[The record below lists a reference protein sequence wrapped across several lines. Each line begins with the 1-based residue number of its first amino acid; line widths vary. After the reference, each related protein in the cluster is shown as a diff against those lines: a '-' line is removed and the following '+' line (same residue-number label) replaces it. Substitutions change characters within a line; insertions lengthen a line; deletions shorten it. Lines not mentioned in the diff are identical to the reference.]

1 MTATLLQSELP
12 GITLR
17 ARGKVR
23 DIWDLGDQLLL
34 VATDRIS
41 AFDAV
46 SPTPIPGKGI
56 LLTQMSLFW
65 FELLGFP
72 HHLVASTV
80 DKYPDALK
88 PFASQLE
95 GRSMLVRKA
104 KRFDVECVARGYL
117 VGSGL
122 KDYLKTGS
130 VCGHELPAGLVDG
143 SRLPSPIFTPAAKN
157 DIGHDENVDRE
168 TAGRI
173 CGPQV
178 VEYLEEATLSLYAKA
193 AAHAESVG
201 IILADTKFE
210 FGLIDGRVSLIDEV
224 LTPDSSR
231 FWPASEYAPGKA
243 QPSFDKQFVRDHY
256 ESISWDKN
264 PPAPALPAE
273 VVEKTLDKYREAYR
287 RLTGKNQAP
296 A

>member
-80 DKYPDALK
+80 DKYPDILK

-130 VCGHELPAGLVDG
+130 VCGHKLPSGLVDG
-143 SRLPSPIFTPAAKN
+143 SKLPSPIFTPAAKN

-168 TAGRI
+168 TAGKI

-178 VEYLEEATLSLYAKA
+178 IEYLEEATLALYAKA
-193 AAHAESVG
+193 ASHAESVG

-210 FGLIDGRVSLIDEV
+210 FGIIDGRISLIDEV

-231 FWPASEYAPGKA
+231 FWPASEYSVGKA

-256 ESISWDKN
+256 ESLAWDKN
-264 PPAPALPAE
+264 PPAPALPTE
-273 VVEKTLDKYREAYR
+273 VVEKTLEKYREAYK
-287 RLTGKNQAP
+287 RLTGKEQAP

>member
-1 MTATLLQSELP
+1 MTALLQSELP

-72 HHLVASTV
+72 HHLVATTT
-80 DKYPDALK
+80 DKYPDILK

-173 CGPQV
+173 TGPQV
-178 VEYLEEATLSLYAKA
+178 IEYLEEATLSLYAKA

-231 FWPASEYAPGKA
+231 FWPADQYASGKA

-264 PPAPALPAE
+264 PPAPALPTE
-273 VVEKTLDKYREAYR
+273 VVEKTLEKYREAYK

>member
-1 MTATLLQSELP
+1 MKTLTQSELP
-12 GITLR
+12 GIALL

-23 DIWDLGDQLLL
+23 DIYDLGDHLLL

-65 FELLGFP
+65 FEHLNFP
-72 HHLVASTV
+72 NHLVSADV
-80 DKYPDALK
+80 DSYPAALK
-88 PFASQLE
+88 PFRDQLE
-95 GRSMLVRKA
+95 GRSMYVRKA
-104 KRFDVECVARGYL
+104 LRFDVECVARGYL
-117 VGSGL
+117 TGSGW
-122 KDYLKTGS
+122 KDYRVTGK
-130 VCGHELPAGLVDG
+130 VCEHELPVGLMDG

-157 DIGHDENVDRE
+157 DVGHDENVTRE
-168 TAGRI
+168 QAGRI
-173 CGPQV
+173 CGPQIV
-178 VEYLEEATLSLYAKA
+178 TYLKHATLDLYAQA
-193 AAHAESVG
+193 ARHAESVG

-231 FWPASEYAPGKA
+231 FWPADTYAPGRA

-256 ESISWDKN
+256 EALAWDKN
-264 PPAPALPAE
+264 PPAPALPAD
-273 VVEKTLDKYREAYR
+273 VVEKTLDKYREAYK
-287 RLTGKNQAP
+287 RLTGKTSAP

>member
-1 MTATLLQSELP
+1 MSSLLQSDLP
-12 GITLR
+12 GIPLR

-23 DIWDLGDQLLL
+23 DIYDLGDHLLL

-56 LLTQMSLFW
+56 LLTQTSLFW
-65 FELLGFP
+65 FELLDFP
-72 HHLVASTV
+72 NHLVTADV
-80 DKYPDALK
+80 DRFPEALH
-88 PFASQLE
+88 PFSEQLR

-104 KRFDVECVARGYL
+104 DRFDLECVARGYL
-117 VGSGL
+117 VGSGW
-122 KDYLKTGS
+122 KDYTTTGTI
-130 VCGHELPAGLVDG
+130 CGHDLPRGLQDG
-143 SRLPSPIFTPAAKN
+143 SILPEPIFTPAAKN
-157 DIGHDENVDRE
+157 DIGHDQNVTRAHAAE
-168 TAGRI
+168 I

-178 VEYLEEATLSLYAKA
+178 AQYLEAATLSLYSKA
-193 AAHAESVG
+193 AAHARSVG

-210 FGLIDGRVSLIDEV
+210 FGLIDGRISLIDEV

-231 FWPASEYAPGKA
+231 FWPADAWKPGQA

-256 ESISWDKN
+256 ESLSWDKN
-264 PPAPALPAE
+264 PPAPPLPPE
-273 VVEKTLDKYREAYR
+273 VVEKTLEKYREAYR
-287 RLTGKNQAP
+287 RLTGRDSAP

>member
-72 HHLVASTV
+72 HHLVASAV
-80 DKYPDALK
+80 ADYPDILK

-122 KDYLKTGS
+122 KDYQKTGS

-143 SRLPSPIFTPAAKN
+143 SKLPAPIFTPAAKN

-168 TAGRI
+168 TAGKI

-178 VEYLEEATLSLYAKA
+178 IEYLEEATLCLYAKA
-193 AAHAESVG
+193 ASHAESVG

-210 FGLIDGRVSLIDEV
+210 FGLIDGRISLIDEV

-231 FWPASEYAPGKA
+231 FWPASEYAVGKA

-256 ESISWDKN
+256 ESIAWDKN
-264 PPAPALPAE
+264 PPAPALPSE
-273 VVEKTLDKYREAYR
+273 VVEKTLEKYREAYC
-287 RLTGKNQAP
+287 RLTGNANAP

>member
-1 MTATLLQSELP
+1 MKTLLQSELP
-12 GITLR
+12 GVPLL

-23 DIWDLGDQLLL
+23 DIYDLGDHLLL

-46 SPTPIPGKGI
+46 SPTPIPGKGV

-65 FELLGFP
+65 FGLLDFP
-72 HHLVASTV
+72 NHLVSADVDAYPAS
-80 DKYPDALK
+80 LK
-88 PFASQLE
+88 PFRDQLE
-95 GRSMLVRKA
+95 GRSMYVRKA
-104 KRFDVECVARGYL
+104 LRFDVECVARGYL
-117 VGSGL
+117 VGSGW
-122 KDYLKTGS
+122 KDYTSSGR
-130 VCGHELPAGLVDG
+130 VCGHELPAGLMDG

-157 DIGHDENVDRE
+157 DVGHDENVTRE
-168 TAGRI
+168 QAGRI
-173 CGPQV
+173 CGPQIAT
-178 VEYLEEATLSLYAKA
+178 YLEQATLDLYARA
-193 AAHAESVG
+193 SRHAESVG

-231 FWPASEYAPGKA
+231 FWPADTYAPGRA
-243 QPSFDKQFVRDHY
+243 QPSYDKQFVRDHY
-256 ESISWDKN
+256 EAIAWDKN

-273 VVEKTLDKYREAYR
+273 VVEKTLEKYREAYR
-287 RLTGKNQAP
+287 KLTGNSTAP

>member
-1 MTATLLQSELP
+1 MTALLQSELP

-72 HHLVASTV
+72 HHLVASTP
-80 DKYPDALK
+80 DKYPEQLK